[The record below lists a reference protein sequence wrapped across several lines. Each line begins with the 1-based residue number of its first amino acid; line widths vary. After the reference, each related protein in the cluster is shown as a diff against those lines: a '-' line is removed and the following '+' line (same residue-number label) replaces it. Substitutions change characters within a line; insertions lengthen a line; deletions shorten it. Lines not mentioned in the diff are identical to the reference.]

1 MTSILRVQT
10 IPPAPIQLLV
20 AAGGVVI
27 LLRWGL
33 STRTLVGPVAAVQP
47 VGVQRYLKE
56 AQGGT
61 AQ

>member
-1 MTSILRVQT
+1 VI
-10 IPPAPIQLLV
+10 V

-27 LLRWGL
+27 VHRRSALGAPRPAGGGSAGGL
-33 STRTLVGPVAAVQP
+33 STEALVSPVAVMKP
-47 VGVQRYLKE
+47 VGVQRHLKE